1 MPGQRALH
9 PLPYVCRLS
18 YWRFEQM
25 TMKEASGVCR
35 PVSMT
40 RVGAGGAYECFATER
55 DSLQDLTSSFSGNR
69 NV

>member
-1 MPGQRALH
+1 MP
-9 PLPYVCRLS
+9 
-18 YWRFEQM
+18 
-25 TMKEASGVCR
+25 MKEASGVCS
-35 PVSMT
+35 PVSVT